1 MVTQAGSSHRGG
13 VGAGPTENIQ
23 KERITIMYYYELKN
37 TKTGH
42 CFTANAKN
50 TKDACA
56 QHGYKAKDC
65 KVIYKASI

>member
-1 MVTQAGSSHRGG
+1 M
-13 VGAGPTENIQ
+13 
-23 KERITIMYYYELKN
+23 MYYYELKN

-56 QHGYKAKDC
+56 QHGYKAKNC

>member
-1 MVTQAGSSHRGG
+1 

-23 KERITIMYYYELKN
+23 EERIIMMYYYELKN

-42 CFTANAKN
+42 CFTATAKS

-56 QHGYKAKDC
+56 QHDYKAHHC
-65 KVIYKASI
+65 KVIYKASV